1 MFRGKSRLLLVLAL
15 LATVMLILPLIAGCS
30 TSEDGDGD
38 GEKVSAPGE
47 YSGYTEPQYTGYETT
62 SQYVESFDGTKIA
75 VDVHMPTGGPDQ
87 ALPAVLIM
95 TPYHRA
101 DIVDGEVQDI
111 MTDPESPARIISS
124 YGYVI
129 VVADCRGTGAS
140 YGSRYAV
147 FDPPEV
153 QDGDSLVDF
162 IVEQD
167 WCDGNVGM
175 MGQSYL
181 ATIQFLNAANLN
193 PALKCIIPR
202 YSYIDLYDFAYSGGI
217 VNFNFVEAYQVA
229 MENLNANVEKPAL
242 GFYPSKPVDSDT
254 DGSMLAEA
262 TQQHEANGNLVELAD
277 LMPFRDS
284 TYEYPW
290 GEMGGY
296 PTVSPSGH
304 LDDIEGSGVAV
315 YNMGGWMDCY
325 SAATVSFQDTLS
337 NESKCLVGDYDHT
350 QHFEN
355 DGIEAV
361 RFFDRYLKGVENGIM
376 DEAPFYIYTSGKDEW
391 RFEDQWP
398 LADQVETD
406 YYLQSDGELTTTMP
420 AAEGTNEYV
429 VDYTTGSGINSRW
442 LAMTGNPSEYPDRAE
457 EDEKLLTY
465 TTPPLEEDTEITG
478 HPTLHLFTSVNSTD
492 GDFFVYI
499 EDVDEN
505 GYVQY
510 ESEGQLRASLRSLSE
525 RPWLPELPYHPS
537 GEGDVQPLVP
547 GEMTEL
553 VISLFPISHVFKQG
567 HSIRV
572 SIAGSDRHNFRTPK
586 QDPPPTYTVYTGG
599 ENASYMVL
607 PVIP

>member
-1 MFRGKSRLLLVLAL
+1 MFKGKPRLLLVLTL
-15 LATVMLILPLIAGCS
+15 LATVMIVLPLIAGCGG
-30 TSEDGDGD
+30 DGDGD
-38 GEKVSAPGE
+38 GDKVSAPGE
-47 YSGYTEPQYTGYETT
+47 YSGYTEAQYTGYETT
-62 SQYVESFDGTKIA
+62 SQYVPSFDGTKIA
-75 VDVHMPTGGPDQ
+75 VDVHRPTGGPDEP
-87 ALPAVLIM
+87 LPAVLIM

-101 DIVDGEVQDI
+101 NVVDGEVEDM

-140 YGSRYAV
+140 YGTRYAV
-147 FDPPEV
+147 FDPPEA
-153 QDGDSLVDF
+153 QDGSSLVDW

-193 PALKCIIPR
+193 PTLKCIIPR
-202 YSYIDLYDFAYSGGI
+202 YSFLDLYDFTYSGGI
-217 VNFNFVEAYQVA
+217 INFNFVEAYQVA

-242 GFYPSKPVDSDT
+242 GFYPSKPVDEDT

-262 TQQHEANGNLVELAD
+262 TMEHEANGNLVEIAD
-277 LMPFRDS
+277 LLPFRDS

-290 GEMGGY
+290 GEIGGY
-296 PTVSPSGH
+296 PTASPSGH
-304 LDDIEGSGVAV
+304 LEEIEGSGVV
-315 YNMGGWMDCY
+315 IYNMGGWLDCY
-325 SAATVSFQDTLS
+325 AAATVSLQDTLS
-337 NESKCLVGDYDHT
+337 NESKCLMGDYDHT

-355 DGIEAV
+355 DGLEAV
-361 RFFDRYLKGVENGIM
+361 RFFDRYLKGVENGIE
-376 DEAPFYIYTSGKDEW
+376 DEAPFYIYTSGRDEW

-398 LADQVETD
+398 LAGQVETD
-406 YYLQSDGELTTTMP
+406 YYLQADGSLSTTMP
-420 AAEGTNEYV
+420 DAAETTDYV

-465 TTPPLEEDTEITG
+465 TTAPLEEDTEITG
-478 HPTLHLFTSVNSTD
+478 HPTLYLYTSVNSTD
-492 GDFFVYI
+492 GDFFVYL
-499 EDVDEN
+499 EDIDEE

-510 ESEGQLRASLRSLSE
+510 ESEGQLRASLRSLGE

-537 GEGDVQPLVP
+537 GEGDVQSLVP
-547 GEMTEL
+547 GEMVEL

-567 HSIRV
+567 HSIRI
-572 SIAGSDRHNFRTPK
+572 SIAGADRHNFRTPK

-599 ENASYMVL
+599 ENASYVVL
-607 PVIP
+607 PVIPQ

>member
-1 MFRGKSRLLLVLAL
+1 MLKDRPRLSLVLAL
-15 LATVMLILPLIAGCS
+15 LAAVIIILPLLAGCGG
-30 TSEDGDGD
+30 EGAGEG

-47 YSGYTEPQYTGYETT
+47 YSGYSEPQYTGYQTT
-62 SQYVESFDGTKIA
+62 SQYVTSFDGTRIA
-75 VDVHMPTGGPDQ
+75 VDVHRPTGGPDQ
-87 ALPAVLIM
+87 PLPAILIM

-101 DIVDGEVQDI
+101 NIVDGEVEDL
-111 MTDPESPARIISS
+111 MTDPESPTRIISS

-129 VVADCRGTGAS
+129 VVSDCRGTGAS
-140 YGSRYAV
+140 YGSRFGV

-153 QDGDSLVDF
+153 KDGDSIIDW

-181 ATIQFLNAANLN
+181 ATMQFLNAANLT

-202 YSYIDLYDFAYSGGI
+202 YSFLDLYDFAYSGGI
-217 VNFNFVEAYQVA
+217 INFNFVEAYQVA

-242 GFYPSKPVDSDT
+242 GFYPSKPVDEDT

-262 TQQHEANGNLVELAD
+262 TREHQANGNLVELAD
-277 LMPFRDS
+277 LLPFRDS
-284 TYEYPW
+284 TYDYPW
-290 GEMGGY
+290 GETGSY
-296 PTVSPSGH
+296 ATASPSGH
-304 LDDIEGSGVAV
+304 LDEIEESGVAV
-315 YNMGGWMDCY
+315 YNMGGWLDCY
-325 SAATVSFQDTLS
+325 STATVSFQETLS
-337 NESKCLVGDYDHT
+337 NESKCLIGNYDHT

-355 DGIEAV
+355 DALEAV
-361 RFFDRYLKGVENGIM
+361 RFFDRYLKGIENGI
-376 DEAPFYIYTSGKDEW
+376 EVEPPYYIYTSGRDGW

-406 YYLQSDGELTTTMP
+406 YFLQPDGGLDTTMP
-420 AAEGTNEYV
+420 AAGDVNEYV
-429 VDYTTGSGINSRW
+429 VDYSTGSGINSRW
-442 LAMTGNPSEYPDRAE
+442 LAMTGKPSEYGDRAE
-457 EDEKLLTY
+457 EDQKLLTY

-478 HPTLHLFTSVNSTD
+478 HPTLHLFVSVDSTD
-492 GDFFVYI
+492 GDFFVYL

-510 ESEGQLRASLRSLSE
+510 QSEGQLRASLRSLSE
-525 RPWLPELPYHPS
+525 RPWQPDLPYHPC
-537 GEGDVQPLVP
+537 GRGDVQPLVP

-553 VISLFPISHVFKQG
+553 VISLFPVSHVFKQG

-572 SIAGSDRHNFRTPK
+572 SIAGADRHNFRTPK

-599 ENASYMVL
+599 ENASYITL
-607 PVIP
+607 PVIPQ